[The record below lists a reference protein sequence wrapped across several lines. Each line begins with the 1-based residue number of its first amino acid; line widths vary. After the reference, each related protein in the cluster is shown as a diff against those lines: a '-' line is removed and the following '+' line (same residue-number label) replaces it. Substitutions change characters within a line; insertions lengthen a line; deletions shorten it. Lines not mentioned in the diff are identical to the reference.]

1 LKETLKFEIIV
12 GTNGRILN
20 ISKCFNGKTH
30 DFNIRKNSE
39 NVPKHVEVLA
49 DSSYQGIAK
58 LHANSTAQ

>member
-1 LKETLKFEIIV
+1 MTQRETYSGKKKRHTLKFDVIV

-39 NVPKHVEVLA
+39 YVPKHVEVLA
-49 DSSYQGIAK
+49 DSSYQ
-58 LHANSTAQ
+58 